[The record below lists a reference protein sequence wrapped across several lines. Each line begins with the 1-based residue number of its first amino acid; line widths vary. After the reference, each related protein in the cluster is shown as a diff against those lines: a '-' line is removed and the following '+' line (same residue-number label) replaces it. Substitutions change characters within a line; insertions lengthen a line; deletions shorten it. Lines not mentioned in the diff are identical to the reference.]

1 MSATP
6 LPTAAMRR
14 LRRAAAGA
22 CLALLPALAA
32 QAVEGGLG
40 RSITGLQ
47 VTDYAGVIPPEPGPT
62 LALGY
67 VYYAG
72 SIGADRELPI
82 SGVAAL
88 GMDATFALY
97 SLSGI
102 YVWPTGEGRWNFA
115 SMATLP
121 FANVDI
127 TASLD
132 VGPYRQAVSDS
143 FRGDLYD
150 ISIAPVMA
158 GYHVDPARHL
168 SLALYVSVPTGDF
181 DPDRLANPSLNV
193 WVYSPTVSYTQ
204 LFGAGTVDWSTS
216 VGVDFSTRN
225 EDTDYRSGAVF
236 HVDTQLVR
244 HFGNGWGV
252 GGVGGWIEQV
262 SDDSGALADRLDG
275 FRGSAWALG
284 PAVSYQR
291 KRGDSTFSFSAR
303 WLHEFG
309 VERRLAG
316 NPLMVSGSI
325 TF

>member
-1 MSATP
+1 MKGLHVSP
-6 LPTAAMRR
+6 R
-14 LRRAAAGA
+14 LGA
-22 CLALLPALAA
+22 LVLVSYLWLLPNLDAV
-32 QAVEGGLG
+32 AVEGGLG

-47 VTDYAGVIPPEPGPT
+47 VTDYAGVVPPDPGLS

-67 VYYAG
+67 VYYSG

-82 SGVAAL
+82 SGNVSL

-97 SLSGI
+97 SLSGV
-102 YVWPTGEGRWNFA
+102 YVWPASAGRWNFA
-115 SMATLP
+115 SMVTVP

-127 TASLD
+127 TAELD
-132 VGPYRQAVSDS
+132 LGPYRQGVSDS

-150 ISIAPVMA
+150 VSLVPVMA
-158 GYHVDPARHL
+158 GYHFDETRHL
-168 SLALYVSVPTGDF
+168 SLALYVSAPTGDF
-181 DPDRLANPSLNV
+181 DPARLANPSLNV

-204 LFGAGTVDWSTS
+204 LFGEGSIDWSTA
-216 VGVDFSTRN
+216 VGVDVSTRN

-236 HVDTQLVR
+236 HVDSQLVR
-244 HFGNGWGV
+244 HFGNGWGL
-252 GGVGGWIEQV
+252 GGVAGWIEQV
-262 SDDSGALADRLDG
+262 SDDSGPLADRLDG

-284 PAVSYQR
+284 PAIAYQH
-291 KRGDSTFSFSAR
+291 KRGDSTFAFSAR

-316 NPLMVSGSI
+316 NPVMVSGSI

>member
-1 MSATP
+1 MKGSHVK
-6 LPTAAMRR
+6 
-14 LRRAAAGA
+14 RALGTLALAS
-22 CLALLPALAA
+22 CLASLAA
-32 QAVEGGLG
+32 FDAGAVEGGLG

-47 VTDYAGVIPPEPGPT
+47 VTDYAGVVPPEPGPT

-67 VYYAG
+67 VYYSG

-115 SMATLP
+115 SMATVP

-127 TASLD
+127 TASLE
-132 VGPYRQAVSDS
+132 VGPYRQSVNDS
-143 FRGDLYD
+143 RGGFYD
-150 ISIAPVMA
+150 MSIAPVMA
-158 GYHVDPARHL
+158 GYHFDEVRHL
-168 SLALYVSVPTGDF
+168 SLALYISAPTGDF

-193 WVYSPTVSYTQ
+193 WVYSPTVSYTH
-204 LFGAGTVDWSTS
+204 LFAEGTVDWSTS

-236 HVDTQLVR
+236 HVDSQLVK
-244 HFGNGWGV
+244 HFGNGWGL
-252 GGVGGWIEQV
+252 GGVAGWIEQV
-262 SDDSGALADRLDG
+262 SDDSGPLADRLDG

-284 PAVSYQR
+284 PTVSYQH
-291 KRGDSTFSFSAR
+291 KRGDSTFAFSAR

-316 NPLMVSGSI
+316 NPLMLSGSI